1 LRQLLT
7 ESLLLSFFA
16 SIIGVGLAAS
26 IVHYF
31 AVARPIEMP
40 PGAKLELN
48 LPVLAFAA
56 CLSIVTAL
64 VFGLMPA
71 LRTSRIDL
79 NTVLKSAGR
88 TSLRGVRE
96 QQFAKGLIVAEVM
109 LTIMLVAAAGLL
121 IQTVDRFASAPLG
134 FRPDGLLTTSIRLPR
149 IGYQEPERRDQFY
162 ARLRAEL
169 RDVPVIQGVAFS
181 SERPIGGLGSVD
193 VIEVRGHPEPRLENV
208 HDTYQQTISPDYFG
222 VMDIPLEQ
230 GRLFE
235 LGDAQR
241 AEPVAIVNQALV
253 QKYLPHDD
261 PIGKYIRPFVGP
273 NTTAPWM
280 KVVGV
285 VGNEKRT
292 TVYRE
297 MAWVDSPIIYR
308 PLSQNPLSSANLLL
322 RAGLTNSTTIG
333 AVIRQKIA
341 AINPEI
347 PLDEIQTVTNLEA
360 KALAYPRFRATLLGT
375 FAGLALI
382 LAIIGL
388 FGVLSHS
395 VAQRTH
401 EIGVRMALGA
411 EKKTVIIMVLGEGL
425 LLTGAGII
433 LGIAMAWLFGRYLA
447 ALLYGVRP
455 TDPLLL
461 TAMALLLLAAAL
473 VSMYLPARRASK
485 IDPLVALRYE

>member
-1 LRQLLT
+1 
-7 ESLLLSFFA
+7 
-16 SIIGVGLAAS
+16 
-26 IVHYF
+26 
-31 AVARPIEMP
+31 
-40 PGAKLELN
+40 
-48 LPVLAFAA
+48 
-56 CLSIVTAL
+56 
-64 VFGLMPA
+64 
-71 LRTSRIDL
+71 
-79 NTVLKSAGR
+79 
-88 TSLRGVRE
+88 
-96 QQFAKGLIVAEVM
+96 
-109 LTIMLVAAAGLL
+109 
-121 IQTVDRFASAPLG
+121 VDRFASAPLG

-261 PIGKYIRPFVGP
+261 PIGKYIRPFAGP

-461 TAMALLLLAAAL
+461 AAMALLLLAAAL